1 MFRSLYPLAWT
12 FHKNTS
18 RWIYNLQSP
27 PDTAS
32 TEAPLKEYPH
42 APLLPLPEGRRTEVS
57 LLDAIGSRFS
67 CRQFVDLPLELADL
81 STLLR
86 HAYGCEGRVFLGEL
100 EFLERPVPSGGGL
113 YPLEVY
119 LLARR
124 VESLEPG
131 IYHYAVLP
139 HALEQ
144 VRALE
149 IPAKFTADL
158 FLGQPYA
165 AEAAAIV
172 VLSAVPGR
180 SLCKYRDRGYRY
192 ILLEA
197 GHVAQNLNLTA
208 AALGL
213 GSFNLGGFFDVD
225 LSTLL
230 DLDAEREVPLYGIA
244 IGVPN
249 SGDRV
254 TLRQPPGMKPD

>member
-1 MFRSLYPLAWT
+1 VFRSLYPLAWT
-12 FHKNTS
+12 FHKNTC

-42 APLLPLPEGRRTEVS
+42 SPLLSLPEGRRSEVS
-57 LLDAIGSRFS
+57 LLEAIAARFS
-67 CRQFVDLPLELADL
+67 CRRFVDRPLELADL

-86 HAYGCEGRVFLGEL
+86 SAYGCAGRVFLGEL

-113 YPLEVY
+113 YPLELY

-144 VRALE
+144 ARALE
-149 IPAKFTADL
+149 IPARFTADL

-172 VLSAVPGR
+172 VLSAVLGR
-180 SLCKYRDRGYRY
+180 SLWKYGDRGYRY
-192 ILLEA
+192 LLLEA

-213 GSFNLGGFFDVD
+213 GSFNLGGFFDGD
-225 LSTLL
+225 LATLL
-230 DLDAEREVPLYGIA
+230 DLDAEQEVPLYA
-244 IGVPN
+244 VAVGVRQH
-249 SGDRV
+249 GDRV